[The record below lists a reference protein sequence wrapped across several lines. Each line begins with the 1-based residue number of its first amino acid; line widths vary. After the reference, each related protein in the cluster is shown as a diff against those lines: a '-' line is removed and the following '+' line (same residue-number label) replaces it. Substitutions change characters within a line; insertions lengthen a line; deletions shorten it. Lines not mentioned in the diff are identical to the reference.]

1 MKLLSII
8 LLFAFNSC
16 DSSSTK
22 NRLTCDELNIKT
34 TELIDGYYVTEDKT
48 YIDSTLIL
56 LNEGIKSCDD
66 YRKLFSLRKLG
77 VLSLK
82 NDYEQAISFID
93 TIDESLFVYDP
104 YYLEVIEFRFKAAQ
118 NFYHGDTVSGNYY
131 LKKIVALLGNFLK
144 ENEKELNAL
153 LSQSEISVILQNEM
167 STAFIQH
174 ANYHAL
180 LNGREKTANHII
192 TMFKSNEWNMEFY
205 DMILN
210 FIDNEDILIFMGV

>member
-22 NRLTCDELNIKT
+22 NRLTCDELNIET
-34 TELIDGYYVTEDKT
+34 TELIDRYYVTDDKT

-93 TIDESLFVYDP
+93 TIDESLFVSDP

-118 NFYHGDTVSGNYY
+118 HFYHGDTVSANYY

-153 LSQSEISVILQNEM
+153 LSQGEISIILQNEM

-180 LNGREKTANHII
+180 LNGREITANHIN

-210 FIDNEDILIFMGV
+210 FIDNEDILIFMGI